1 MVLSAYT
8 SVDTAMA
15 ASPPQSTAN
24 VSIPGTPKMMWSFYP
39 TYSPRPKVPEVVT
52 YILSDTCGACD
63 KGKSFVRDYAITS
76 QTG

>member
-1 MVLSAYT
+1 
-8 SVDTAMA
+8 
-15 ASPPQSTAN
+15 
-24 VSIPGTPKMMWSFYP
+24 MMWSFCP

-63 KGKSFVRDYAITS
+63 KGKSFARDYAITS